1 MGLGGL
7 LARPSRLPL
16 RRPSHELLLLALV
29 AFVALSPVNHASDP
43 DASRLCLSR
52 ASRWLRLPPIFF
64 AEYTGGCCRNVPRN
78 SSSARSTASRA
89 GKGPACGAP
98 TV

>member
-7 LARPSRLPL
+7 LARPSRLPS

-52 ASRWLRLPPIFF
+52 AMVHGRLTISPCIGESVDWSHYDGDLDPVRGSGQ
-64 AEYTGGCCRNVPRN
+64 ATL
-78 SSSARSTASRA
+78 ARPLGQQR
-89 GKGPACGAP
+89 
-98 TV
+98 